1 MSTAETIVPVAPQK
15 CGPVR
20 ADSGAVPDLPQID
33 DPLHVAPKDARALSK
48 VFLDRLAQVQEG
60 TREHAYVRNTLIE
73 MNLSLVRYIAAR
85 FHGRADQTDD
95 IVQVGTIGLIKAID
109 RFDLTRQVEFATF
122 AVPHIAGEIKRHFR
136 NTAWAVHVPR
146 RLQELR
152 VDIARSTDELSQ
164 RLDRAP
170 TTAELAEHLGMSREE
185 IEEGIVAANGFTAT
199 SLDAPSDESPGEAGE
214 GFADRLGD
222 VDQALES
229 VEDVEALRPLVARL
243 AERERTILRM
253 RFGEELT
260 QAQIGAEL
268 GISQM
273 QVSRLL
279 ARTLS
284 RLRDQ
289 LLPRS

>member
-1 MSTAETIVPVAPQK
+1 MSTTEALVPVTSPEA
-15 CGPVR
+15 GPGQ
-20 ADSGAVPDLPQID
+20 ANSGADRELPHID
-33 DPLHVAPKDARALSK
+33 DPLHVAPGDARQLSK

-60 TREHAYVRNTLIE
+60 TPEHAYVRSTLIE

-85 FHGRADQTDD
+85 FRRRADQMED

-109 RFDLTRQVEFATF
+109 RFDLTRQVGFATF
-122 AVPHIAGEIKRHFR
+122 AVPHITGEIKRHFR
-136 NTAWAVHVPR
+136 NTGWAVHVPR

-164 RLDRAP
+164 RFDRAP
-170 TTAELAEHLGMSREE
+170 TTAELAAHLGISREE

-199 SLDAPSDESPGEAGE
+199 SLDAPPEESPGEAGE

-229 VEDVEALRPLVARL
+229 VEDIETLRPLVARL
-243 AERERTILRM
+243 DERERTILRM
-253 RFGEELT
+253 RFVDELT

-284 RLRDQ
+284 RLREA
-289 LLPRS
+289 LLPRP

>member
-1 MSTAETIVPVAPQK
+1 MSRTETVVPVTSPEH
-15 CGPVR
+15 GPVR
-20 ADSGAVPDLPQID
+20 ANSDAAPELPYIE
-33 DPLHVAPKDARALSK
+33 DPLHVAPRDARELSK
-48 VFLDRLAQVQEG
+48 VFLDRLAVVQEG
-60 TREHAYVRNTLIE
+60 TAEHQYVRNTLIE

-85 FHGRADQTDD
+85 FRRRADQMDD

-109 RFDLTRQVEFATF
+109 RFDLARQVGFATF
-122 AVPHIAGEIKRHFR
+122 AVPHITGEIKRHFR
-136 NTAWAVHVPR
+136 NTGWAVHVPR

-152 VDIARSTDELSQ
+152 VDIAKSTDELSQ

-199 SLDAPSDESPGEAGE
+199 SLDAPSDDSPGEAGE
-214 GFADRLGD
+214 GVADRIGD
-222 VDQALES
+222 VDQALET
-229 VEDVEALRPLVARL
+229 VEDMEALRPLVARL
-243 AERERTILRM
+243 GERERLILRL
-253 RFGEELT
+253 RFGEELS

-284 RLRDQ
+284 RLRAQ
-289 LLPRS
+289 MLPRS